1 MKIFSKALL
10 GSLCLSLLF
19 GASLSA
25 QKLDKDFEQIQ
36 SLLQL
41 QQSQWNAGDIDAFME
56 SYWKS
61 DQLQFGG
68 GNGITKG
75 WQATLD
81 NYKIRYP
88 NRSAMGTLTFKVL
101 DITRHSKKVV
111 SLTGSWS
118 LDREKDNP
126 GGHFLLIW
134 RKIKGDWKI
143 VCDHTSSKS

>member
-1 MKIFSKALL
+1 MNNLVKITLGALC
-10 GSLCLSLLF
+10 CLLLI
-19 GASLSA
+19 GKPLSA
-25 QKLDKDFEQIQ
+25 QKLDKDFEQIK
-36 SLLQL
+36 SLLML
-41 QQSQWNAGDIDAFME
+41 QQGQWNAGDIDAFMQT
-56 SYWKS
+56 YWKS
-61 DQLQFGG
+61 DELQFGG

-88 NRSAMGTLTFKVL
+88 DRAAMGTLTFQVL

-118 LDREKDNP
+118 LAREKDNP

-134 RKIKGDWKI
+134 RKIKGNWKI